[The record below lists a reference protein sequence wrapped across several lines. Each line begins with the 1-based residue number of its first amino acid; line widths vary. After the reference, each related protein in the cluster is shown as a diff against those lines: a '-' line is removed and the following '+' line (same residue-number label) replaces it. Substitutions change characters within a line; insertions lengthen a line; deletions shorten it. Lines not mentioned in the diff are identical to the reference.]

1 MGVGVGS
8 AGADG
13 VGDGGWRMRQLE
25 VNSKPGA
32 GHLATGESN
41 RAKTHLIDI

>member
-1 MGVGVGS
+1 MQVGMGLLG
-8 AGADG
+8 
-13 VGDGGWRMRQLE
+13 MI
-25 VNSKPGA
+25 SKLGA